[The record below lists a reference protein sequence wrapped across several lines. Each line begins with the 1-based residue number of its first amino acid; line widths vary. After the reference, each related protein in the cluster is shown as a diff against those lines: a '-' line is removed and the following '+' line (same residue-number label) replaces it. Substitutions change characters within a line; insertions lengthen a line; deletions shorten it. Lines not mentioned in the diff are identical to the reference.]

1 MTHLCLQMS
10 PKHVLLC
17 LKTLTLTQKKPT
29 TTKNKNT
36 PLLAV
41 HTSRGSVDT
50 EEIKEF
56 PGIEMAH

>member
-10 PKHVLLC
+10 PPHVLLC
-17 LKTLTLTQKKPT
+17 LKTLTQKKPT
-29 TTKNKNT
+29 TKKNKNT